1 MKRFLVVCC
10 MVYSLFSCCSKKEF
24 TKVDSVENI
33 TSTEQLCAE
42 LYRTTRLLEF
52 LNIKYRKVE
61 TRDSS
66 GNVRI
71 ETEGGISK
79 KTEENKRDTTK
90 ITSSRQETG
99 EKIMNQ
105 ESREERSGVMV
116 SWVWI
121 VGFGA
126 VIVVA
131 LVIGI
136 YMIKRCLC
144 HR

>member
-1 MKRFLVVCC
+1 MKRFLVMCC
-10 MVYSLFSCCSKKEF
+10 MVYSLFSCGSKKEF

-33 TSTEQLCAE
+33 PSTEQLCAE

-71 ETEGGISK
+71 ETEVGISK

-90 ITSSRQETG
+90 ITSSRQKTG
-99 EKIMNQ
+99 EKVMNR

-121 VGFGA
+121 VGFVA
-126 VIVVA
+126 VIMVVLTV
-131 LVIGI
+131 LV
-136 YMIKRCLC
+136 YLMKNE
-144 HR
+144 